1 MPSPMYQPVEVG
13 ASVLIWP
20 SGSDSKLPS
29 STDATPAS
37 AGVQTRAARPN
48 PDKAKQRSLPT
59 CDSPNL
65 RAPRPAKRLAFSAH
79 PGPSTEY
86 SPQRSEYRSQ
96 TDNL

>member
-13 ASVLIWP
+13 VSVLIWP

-48 PDKAKQRSLPT
+48 PDKAKQRSFAT
-59 CDSPNL
+59 SDSPNH
-65 RAPRPAKRLAFSAH
+65 RARRPRETARVQRQPWAL
-79 PGPSTEY
+79 Y